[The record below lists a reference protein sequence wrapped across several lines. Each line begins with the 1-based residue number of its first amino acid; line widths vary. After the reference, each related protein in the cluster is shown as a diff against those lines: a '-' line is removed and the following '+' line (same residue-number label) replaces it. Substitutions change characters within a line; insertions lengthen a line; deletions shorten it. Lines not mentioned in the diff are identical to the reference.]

1 MKTIR
6 NWSGLV
12 RCHPQEY
19 AEPRDVEEL
28 QRVLRHAAANG
39 RTVRVIGSAH
49 SFTRLIETGGTM
61 VSLDGLQGMVDVDAA
76 AREATVWAGTKLW
89 RLNALLDEH
98 GLAMENLGDINVQAI
113 AGAVSTGTHGTGI
126 DYGVLATQVA
136 GLRLVTAAG
145 EVLDCDETQNAEV
158 FKAAAVSLGA
168 LGVIAQV
175 RLRLVPGYK
184 LRYVRR
190 RETFEAAAAR
200 AAEYRRENRQFE
212 FYFFPYTD
220 TVQLKFLNETDAAVS
235 HRGVMKWFE
244 DVLLENAVFGAMSR
258 ACRMRPAWCPAVSRL
273 AARLVTEGDEVGV
286 GHRVLSTKRYVRF
299 NEMEYSLPAEN
310 GIACVRAIKEFI
322 VAKKIAV
329 HFPIE
334 FRYVKGDDIWLS
346 PAHGRDTAC
355 ISIHQYVGMPFDEY
369 FRGAEAIF
377 REHGGRPH
385 WGKLHNLK
393 AAELAP
399 LYPRWED
406 FHAIRRRLDPEGLFL
421 NAYLREMFGDAG

>member
-12 RCHPQEY
+12 RCEPQEFVQ
-19 AEPRDVEEL
+19 PRDVEEL
-28 QRVLRHAAANG
+28 QRVVRHAAANA
-39 RTVRVIGSAH
+39 RTVRVIGSGH

-61 VSLDGLQGMVDVDAA
+61 VSLDALQGLVDLDAA

-126 DYGVLATQVA
+126 NYGVLATQVA
-136 GLRLVTAAG
+136 GLQLVTAAG
-145 EVLDCDETQNAEV
+145 DVLNCDETGNADV

-168 LGVIAQV
+168 LGVITQV
-175 RLRLVPGYK
+175 RLRLVPSYK

-190 RETFEAAAAR
+190 REEFETAAVR
-200 AAEYRRENRQFE
+200 VDEYRRENRQFE
-212 FYFFPYTD
+212 FYFFPHTD
-220 TVQLKFLNETDAAVS
+220 TVQLKFLNETLEPPS
-235 HRGVMKWFE
+235 HRGTMKWFE
-244 DVLLENAVFGAMSR
+244 DVFLENAAFGAMSR
-258 ACRMRPAWCPAVSRL
+258 ACRLRPQWCPAVSRF
-273 AARLVTEGDEVGV
+273 AARMVTEGDEVGV
-286 GHRVLSTKRYVRF
+286 GHRVLSTKRYVHF

-310 GIACVRAIKEFI
+310 GIDCLRAIKKFI
-322 VAKKIAV
+322 VAKNVAV

-346 PAHGRDTAC
+346 PAYGRDTAC

-369 FRGAEAIF
+369 FREAEAIF
-377 REHGGRPH
+377 RAHGGRPH
-385 WGKLHNLK
+385 WGKLHNLQ
-393 AAELAP
+393 APELAP
-399 LYPRWED
+399 LYEHWDD
-406 FHAIRRRLDPEGLFL
+406 FQAVRRQLDPNGLFL
-421 NAYLREMFGDAG
+421 NEYLRAIFG